1 MIIIIIIII
10 IGNRRHCYSSVSFFI
25 IISVFRF
32 WRKTHLFFSTVPFC
46 YYYYYGLSFPAEDL
60 TAISLF
66 LFPFITVF
74 GLQWKV
80 LLLFYCFVFTLIIFC
95 YLQFLCR
102 IFLKDKSDFRQI
114 FRIDLLSSEVY
125 TSFSIMWNIYPVW
138 NYQPFCWFFLTS
150 IHLLKNEYR
159 KKLNFSDIEC
169 SLPRKIIVQNSKYKN

>member
-10 IGNRRHCYSSVSFFI
+10 IGNRRPSCYSSVSFFI

-32 WRKTHLFFSTVPFC
+32 WRKTHLFFQLC
-46 YYYYYGLSFPAEDL
+46 LSVIIIIKVFHFQRKTL
-60 TAISLF
+60 LLF
-66 LFPFITVF
+66 LCFFFPFITVF
-74 GLQWKV
+74 SLQWKV

-125 TSFSIMWNIYPVW
+125 TSFSIMWNIYP
-138 NYQPFCWFFLTS
+138 PFCWFFLTS
-150 IHLLKNEYR
+150 IYLLKNEYR

-169 SLPRKIIVQNSKYKN
+169 SLPWKIIVQNSKYKN